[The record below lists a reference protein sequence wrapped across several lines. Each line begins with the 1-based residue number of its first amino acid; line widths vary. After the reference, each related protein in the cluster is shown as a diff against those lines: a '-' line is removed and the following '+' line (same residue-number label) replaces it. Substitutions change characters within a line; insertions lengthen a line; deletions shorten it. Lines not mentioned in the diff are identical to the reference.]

1 MCSDWV
7 ETRFHGVAHV
17 LAFWLKAR
25 WNYHFCL
32 SLIILSVC
40 INQSGG
46 DSLSWTRFRCCRLRW
61 PDIDGLEHTRYT
73 NAFLIILFCFFSSI
87 LTNQKDTTIKV
98 TNTMHVTIWK
108 QTEKNIGYTQ
118 SFSGILII
126 IICIQNFVVT
136 FILKL
141 CAESES
147 DQLTSDH
154 ILHDC
159 VCVDAYMM
167 EYLVYSIRYCLR
179 LR

>member
-1 MCSDWV
+1 M
-7 ETRFHGVAHV
+7 
-17 LAFWLKAR
+17 FWLSRNQISRRCACSRLLTQGSVK
-25 WNYHFCL
+25 L
-32 SLIILSVC
+32 SLLPFTYYIIGVYQSVRRWFTLVNK
-40 INQSGG
+40 I
-46 DSLSWTRFRCCRLRW
+46 SLLPSQMTWHRRIGAHAIYECVF
-61 PDIDGLEHTRYT
+61 DYT
-73 NAFLIILFCFFSSI
+73 VLFFSSI

-98 TNTMHVTIWK
+98 TNTMHMTIWK